1 MESRHLEI
9 EAVDPRQTEAAELIS
24 NLSRDIAA
32 RYDHKD
38 DGSGGFAP
46 QDVLVPRAAFLVG
59 RVNGVAAACGAYRP
73 FSAAEPLVTEIKRMY
88 VRPEFR
94 GRGYS
99 AAMLA
104 ELERRAAWDGYKFVR
119 LETAYRQAEALGL
132 YRSRGYVQIANF
144 GKYAG
149 HVEHLCFEKAL
160 GVTGLNESRRT

>member
-1 MESRHLEI
+1 MDNLRLGI
-9 EAVDPRQTEAAELIS
+9 VAVDPRGAEAAGLIAM
-24 NLSRDIAA
+24 LSLDIAA

-38 DGSGGFAP
+38 DGSGGFSP
-46 QDVLVPRAAFLVG
+46 EDVLVPRAAFLVG
-59 RVNGVAAACGAYRP
+59 RVGGEAAACGAYRP
-73 FSAAEPLVTEIKRMY
+73 FSADEPLVTEIKRMY

-99 AAMLA
+99 AAILA
-104 ELERRAAWDGYKFVR
+104 ELERRAILDGYRAVR

-132 YRSRGYVQIANF
+132 YQSRGYVRIENY

-160 GVTGLNESRRT
+160 GATVPNDHRRT

>member
-1 MESRHLEI
+1 M
-9 EAVDPRQTEAAELIS
+9 AVDPCGTEASELIAM
-24 NLSRDIAA
+24 LSRDIAA

-38 DGSGGFAP
+38 DGAGDFRP
-46 QDVLVPRAAFLVG
+46 EHVLVPRAAFLVG
-59 RVNGVAAACGAYRP
+59 RVNGEAAACGAYRP
-73 FSAAEPLVTEIKRMY
+73 FSADEPLVTEIKRMY

-104 ELERRAAWDGYKFVR
+104 ELERRAGLDGYKVVR

-132 YRSRGYVQIANF
+132 YRSRGYVQIENF

-149 HVEHLCFEKAL
+149 HVEHLCFEKVL
-160 GVTGLNESRRT
+160 GVSGPNESRRT